1 VSESR
6 FKLVAPFEPTGDQ
19 PAAIDALVRRA
30 LQGEKH
36 SVLLGVTGSGK
47 TFTMAAVVEK
57 LNRPTLVMAHNKT
70 LAAQLYTEFK
80 QFFPENAVEYFVSY
94 YDYYQPEAY
103 VPATDTYIEK
113 ESTINEEI
121 DRLRLSA
128 TRALMER
135 RDVLIVASV
144 SCIYGLG
151 APESYSGMTI
161 PIRVGETLDRQKL
174 LRRLVD
180 LLYTRTPSVL
190 ERGRFRVRGDVLEL
204 YPSYEEAVY
213 RVEFFDDQ
221 VERIARVDPL
231 TGEITGERATLTVY
245 PRTHY
250 ATPRDQVLAA
260 VSTIK
265 EELKVRL
272 RELETQGKLLEAQR
286 LGQRTQFDVEMLT
299 EVGVCNGV
307 ENYSRHLTGRGP
319 GEPPPTLIEYLPTDA
334 LLFLDESHMTVP
346 QLQAMYRGDR
356 SRKQTL
362 VDYGFRLPSA
372 LDNRPLQFE
381 EFLAVAPQLVCVSAT
396 PGPWELKAAG
406 GVTAEQVVRPTGLM
420 DPEVEVRPAT
430 GQVEDAYRECRAVVA
445 KGQRVLITTMTKKM
459 AEELS
464 TYLKELG
471 LKVTYLHSDI
481 ETMERVKILRSLR
494 KGDVE
499 VLVGVNLL
507 REGLDLPEV
516 SRVLVLDADKEGFLR
531 SRGALIQTMGRT
543 ARNVEGKAILYA
555 DRETGAMRDAL
566 AETSRRREKQA
577 AYNAEH
583 GITPQSIVKSLDTV
597 LSSVFEMDYYAVP
610 EVAEE
615 EGPYRTAE
623 EVAEEI
629 ARLEREMFAAAE
641 KYNYEEAAELRDRVR
656 LLRERLIK
664 T

>member
-1 VSESR
+1 VPGER
-6 FKLVAPFEPTGDQ
+6 FRLVAPFEPTGDQ

-30 LQGEKH
+30 LAGEKH

-47 TFTMAAVVEK
+47 TFTMAAVVEA

-80 QFFPENAVEYFVSY
+80 HFFPENAVEYFVSY

-113 ESTINEEI
+113 EATINEEI

-151 APESYSGMTI
+151 APESYSGMTVALK
-161 PIRVGETLDRQKL
+161 VGEALDRQKL

-213 RVEFFDDQ
+213 RVEFFDDL

-231 TGEITGERATLTVY
+231 TGEITEERESLTVY

-260 VSTIK
+260 VSSVK
-265 EELKVRL
+265 EELKLRL
-272 RELETQGKLLEAQR
+272 RELETQGKILEAQR
-286 LGQRTQFDVEMLT
+286 LGQRTQFDIEMLT

-307 ENYSRHLTGRGP
+307 ENYSRHLTGRGA

-381 EFLAVAPQLVCVSAT
+381 EFLAVAPQLICVSAT

-406 GVTAEQVVRPTGLM
+406 GVSAEQVVRPTGLM

-430 GQVEDAYRECRAVVA
+430 GQVEDAYKECRTVVA
-445 KGQRVLITTMTKKM
+445 KGQRVLVTTMTKKM

-464 TYLKELG
+464 TYFKELG

-494 KGDVE
+494 KGDVD

-566 AETSRRREKQA
+566 AETARRRERQA

-623 EVAEEI
+623 EVAQEI

-656 LLRERLIK
+656 LLRERLLRA
-664 T
+664 